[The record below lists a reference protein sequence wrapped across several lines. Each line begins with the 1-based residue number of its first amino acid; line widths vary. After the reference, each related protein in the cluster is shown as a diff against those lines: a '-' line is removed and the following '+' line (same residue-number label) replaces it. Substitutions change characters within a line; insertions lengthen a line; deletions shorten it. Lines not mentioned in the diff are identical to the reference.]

1 MIVAVNPNMYLYVI
15 DDIITANYPHTN
27 AIRVQFITGLNV
39 RVLLQ

>member
-1 MIVAVNPNMYLYVI
+1 MIVAVNPTIYLYII

-27 AIRVQFITGLNV
+27 AIRVQFITDLKV

>member
-1 MIVAVNPNMYLYVI
+1 MIVAVNLGMYLYSI
-15 DDIITANYPHTN
+15 DDIIPAYYPHTN